1 MTFDLIAN
9 QSKIERAKWLHHLY
23 DQQRD
28 EIAALKL
35 ANVSIYAKMETEKAL
50 MESSLDNFF
59 LIVNAI
65 VVFLVQVRNL
75 G

>member
-9 QSKIERAKWLHHLY
+9 QNETQRARWLHHLY
-23 DQQRD
+23 DQQRE

-35 ANVSIYAKMETEKAL
+35 ANASIYAKMETEKAL